1 MIKLGVIYGG
11 KSTENEVSKVS
22 AKSILRNLDKNKYE
36 IFQIYIDKKGNW
48 FEEKN
53 EKLIEIENIIKCLKG
68 LDLVFPVLH
77 GLFGEDGSIQGMFE
91 LFNIKYVGCRILASS
106 VRNG

>member
-22 AKSILRNLDKNKYE
+22 AKSVVENLDKNKYE
-36 IFQIYIDKKGNW
+36 IYPIYIDKKGIW
-48 FEEKN
+48 YEEIN
-53 EKLIEIENIIKCLKG
+53 EKFIEIENIVKYLKQ
-68 LDLVFPVLH
+68 LDIVFPVLH

-91 LFNIKYVGCRILASS
+91 LFDIKYVGCKILASS